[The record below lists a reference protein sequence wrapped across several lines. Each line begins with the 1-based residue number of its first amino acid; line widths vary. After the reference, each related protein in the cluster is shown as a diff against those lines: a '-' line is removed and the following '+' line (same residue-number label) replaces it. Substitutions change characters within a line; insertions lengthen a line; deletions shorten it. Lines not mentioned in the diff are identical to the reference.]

1 MHKALSKID
10 WKYSIDLDYEMDIN
24 ILNLVRNKDQIIDD
38 FFYEDGSNNLKEMFK
53 YLVPCLKKVVIP
65 MS

>member
-1 MHKALSKID
+1 MSEID

-38 FFYEDGSNNLKEMFK
+38 SVYDDGSNNLQEMFR
-53 YLVPCLKKVVIP
+53 YLVPCL
-65 MS
+65 